1 MIANARDHYLAEFGH
16 VAPSL
21 PGRKRPW
28 IERVRAEALAS
39 FAQSGFP
46 TQREEEWKYTSVSAI
61 DKGRFVVPAPTSV
74 GVSTSLI
81 EALSLPDTHLL
92 VFENG
97 RCRPQFSRLAP
108 LPAGVTISSLTDAM
122 ASDAGRLEDVMVR
135 CDNNASGFAALNAAF
150 MADGAYIHLASGV
163 AIDQPFHLVFI
174 TTGDNLAIHA
184 RNVIVA
190 EEGSRASVIEHYVGP
205 QGASSFTNVVT
216 QIVVGRGAQIE
227 HNRLQQE
234 SLKAYHIAEVSVDQ
248 QHASRFTSHSIAL
261 GSALSRVDI
270 AVGLHAQGGEC
281 TLNGLYMT
289 EGRQHTD
296 HHTRIDHAQPRG
308 VSRQLYKGVL
318 DGASRAVF
326 NGKVIVH
333 PQANQ
338 SDAQQYNRNLLLS
351 ETAEVDTKPQLEI
364 YSDDVKCSHGATVG
378 QIDAEQVFYLRS
390 RGVDNA
396 AARALLT
403 FAFADEVVRRLSVV
417 PLRARLETLL
427 LGRLPEEMKAQL

>member
-1 MIANARDHYLAEFGH
+1 MIANSRDHYLAEWGH
-16 VAPSL
+16 VAPTL

-46 TQREEEWKYTSVSAI
+46 LQREEDWKYTSVAAI
-61 DKGRFVVPAPTSV
+61 DKGRFVVPAPALN
-74 GVSTSLI
+74 GVSSSLI
-81 EALSLPDTHLL
+81 EAMSFPDAHLL

-97 RCRPQFSRLAP
+97 RCRPQFASLAP
-108 LPAGVTISSLTDAM
+108 LPAGATISSLADAM
-122 ASDAGRLEDVMVR
+122 ASDAGRLEDVMTR
-135 CDNNASGFAALNAAF
+135 GANSTSGFAALNAAF
-150 MADGAYIHLASGV
+150 MADGAYLHLASGV
-163 AIDQPFHLVFI
+163 ALDQPLHLIFI
-174 TTGDNLAIHA
+174 TTEDNLAIHA

-205 QGASSFTNVVT
+205 KGTGSFTNVVT

-227 HNRLQQE
+227 HIRLQQE
-234 SLKAYHIAEVSVDQ
+234 SPKAYHIAAVSVDQ
-248 QHASRFTSHSIAL
+248 HRVSRFTSHSFAL
-261 GSALSRVDI
+261 GSALSRVDM
-270 AVGLHAQGGEC
+270 AVGLNAEGGEC

-289 EGRQHTD
+289 EGRQHAD

-333 PQANQ
+333 PQAHQ

-390 RGVDNA
+390 RGVDNT

-403 FAFADEVVRRLSVV
+403 FAFADEVVRRLSVA

-427 LGRLPEEMKAQL
+427 LGRLPAEMKALL